1 MRRNSLSALLAAVV
15 LLTAAVMT
23 GSAAARAEAPF
34 TLPDLPY
41 ATGALNPV
49 IDEQTMQIHHGRHHR
64 AYVDNLNLKVDAY
77 PRLKTLDLEQL
88 QREISSFDAPVRN
101 NGGGHY
107 NHSLFWTLMTAPG
120 QGGKPGKALIEAIE
134 RDFGSVDALRTQ
146 FSNAATGV
154 FGAGWAW
161 LIVRDDG
168 RLAITTTPNQDNPLM
183 DIVAERGTPILAL
196 DVWEHAYYLKY
207 RNKRA
212 DYVNLWWQ
220 VVNWTEVERRFDD
233 AQARNQG

>member
-1 MRRNSLSALLAAVV
+1 MRRDSLTALLAAA
-15 LLTAAVMT
+15 LLTGAVMNA
-23 GSAAARAEAPF
+23 SAAPREEAPF

-41 ATGALNPV
+41 ATDALEPV

-64 AYVDNLNLKVDAY
+64 AYVDNLNLKVKEY
-77 PRLKTLDLEQL
+77 PRLKTLDLEQV
-88 QREISSFDAPVRN
+88 QREISSFDTAVRN

-107 NHSLFWTLMTAPG
+107 NHSLFWKLMATPG
-120 QGGKPGKALIEAIE
+120 QGGEPGKALMAAIE
-134 RDFGSVDALRTQ
+134 RDFGSMDALRTR
-146 FSNAATGV
+146 FSAAAAGV

-183 DIVAERGTPILAL
+183 DVVAERGTPILAL

-212 DYVNLWWQ
+212 DYVEVWWQ
-220 VVNWTEVERRFDD
+220 VVDWREVERRFGN
-233 AQARNQG
+233 AQAPKQG